1 MRVLVTRPIREAQ
14 SWLQA
19 LKSAGLD
26 PVALPLIEIAP
37 LDDLRPVTEV
47 WRQIIRYRAVMFV
60 SANAVDFFFAAQP
73 QSTSSKL
80 PSFQAGNLPVRAWA
94 TGPGT
99 ASALARRGVPSG
111 LIDSPSPDALQFDS
125 ESLWA
130 EVSGQV
136 SAGTPVLIVRGDEA
150 VGQAVGL
157 VNRLANRPA
166 RAGANGAGRDWLAQH
181 VEQAGGS
188 VDFLV
193 VYRRQ
198 VPVFSQAQCERV
210 RTASYDGS
218 VWLFSSSQA
227 VDNLTSNFPNLTWAQ
242 ARAVATHPRIA
253 QTARSHG
260 FGVVCESRP
269 TLSDVIASIESLA

>member
-19 LKSAGLD
+19 LKSVGLD

-37 LDDLRPVTEV
+37 VDDLRPVTEV
-47 WRQIIRYRAVMFV
+47 WRQISRYRAVMFV

-73 QSTSSKL
+73 QSTASKL
-80 PSFQAGNLPVRAWA
+80 PSLQSRNFPVRAWA

-99 ASALARRGVPSG
+99 ASALARKGVPSS
-111 LIDSPSPDALQFDS
+111 LIDSPSPEALQFDS

-136 SAGTPVLIVRGDEA
+136 SEGSQVLIVRGDDA
-150 VGQAVGL
+150 AGQAM
-157 VNRLANRPA
+157 
-166 RAGANGAGRDWLAQH
+166 AGASGAGRDWLARH

-193 VYRRQ
+193 VYRREL
-198 VPVFSQAQCERV
+198 PVFSQAQCEQV
-210 RTASYDGS
+210 RAASSDGS

-227 VDNLTSNFPNLTWAQ
+227 VANLSDSFPNLPWAQ

-260 FGVVCESRP
+260 FGVVCESRS
-269 TLSDVIASIESLA
+269 TLSEVIASIESLA

>member
-1 MRVLVTRPIREAQ
+1 M
-14 SWLQA
+14 
-19 LKSAGLD
+19 
-26 PVALPLIEIAP
+26 
-37 LDDLRPVTEV
+37 
-47 WRQIIRYRAVMFV
+47 
-60 SANAVDFFFAAQP
+60 DFFFAAQP
-73 QSTSSKL
+73 QSTASKL

-136 SAGTPVLIVRGDEA
+136 SAGTQVLIVRGDEA
-150 VGQAVGL
+150 AGQAI
-157 VNRLANRPA
+157 
-166 RAGANGAGRDWLAQH
+166 AGANGTGRDWLAQH

-210 RTASYDGS
+210 RTASSDGS

-227 VDNLTSNFPNLTWAQ
+227 VANLTSNFPNLTWAQ